1 MKDEMLSDLDKE
13 LENKNLTK
21 QQYNSLKDQII
32 SKADQQAKLNEDW
45 RAGKMDEATFEKWY
59 EAISQDLK
67 EIGEHKRQMV
77 EKNIDIRKKKAEKK
91 RRRPFL
97 IGLILIIAIPAGFW
111 LANYIYAHRSIED
124 VPAPIQ
130 VDLSEDER
138 AEKHVVDGKDIG
150 RPDYHLEMRYLASYD
165 IKGLVVDTKHFNDKD
180 VFEKSFPVDVSLAW
194 GKFAANRMAIDCT
207 NGPRKLS
214 CNISREQLKKLK
226 TGREILDLVSNNHL
240 SPANKDIYD
249 KIMRIKA
256 GNYVELKGYLVSIIV
271 TDKDTTKPFTATSS
285 LVRNDHMD
293 SIFDTTNTGCEIFF
307 VTSVDWLD

>member
-1 MKDEMLSDLDKE
+1 MKDEMLNELDKE

-21 QQYNSLKDQII
+21 QQYNSLKEQII
-32 SKADQQAKLNEDW
+32 SKADQQVKLNEDW

-67 EIGEHKRQMV
+67 EIGEHKRQLV

-97 IGLILIIAIPAGFW
+97 IGLILIIAIPSAFW
-111 LANYIYAHRSIED
+111 LANYIYSHRSIED
-124 VPAPIQ
+124 VPPPIQ
-130 VDLSEDER
+130 VDLSEEER
-138 AEKHVVDGKDIG
+138 AEKHIVDGKDID

-256 GNYVELKGYLVSIIV
+256 GNYVELKGYLVSITV
-271 TDKDTTKPFTATSS
+271 TDKDTAKPFTATSS